1 MGGDDEKFKASIGTE
16 DIGEYCEADGD
27 AEKKENVFDVE
38 ACKVYSDDVGGDN
51 DGDGDN
57 KGDNGEKW

>member
-1 MGGDDEKFKASIGTE
+1 MGDDDEKFKASIGTE

-38 ACKVYSDDVGGDN
+38 ACKVYSDDVEGDN
-51 DGDGDN
+51 DGDGDC
-57 KGDNGEKW
+57 